1 MGKYFP
7 NKPIDFFKNMVELE
21 TTTIKLGSTMTK
33 KSERTK
39 KDGNKL
45 KLLYM
50 MELLRSSA
58 TEKHPLTMD
67 DITAELKKYGIM
79 CERRTFGNDM
89 RLLMETFHVKKTK
102 VGRKNGYYIL
112 SRALSDTEIKMLID
126 TVQAASFL
134 SDSMTEFFVKKL
146 SRIGGKELAKRVKE
160 NYILFN
166 VKKRNNIEIFDSVE
180 AIRQALTKEKKISF
194 VYNDLNY
201 EGERVAR
208 KGGERYFATPLSLV
222 VNDDKYYCMCRG
234 EKDGIIKFRVDRMT
248 EVMVEEKLSAKKAEL
263 EKRKDITKYLS
274 EVIGMFTGETE
285 NVNLRFRKD
294 LAEMIFDQFGEKLE
308 CKEVSETEAETVV
321 SVSVAPTF
329 FSWLSTFRGGIKI
342 AGPIKVASAY
352 KEFLKDNL
360 ANV

>member
-1 MGKYFP
+1 MTPGK
-7 NKPIDFFKNMVELE
+7 
-21 TTTIKLGSTMTK
+21 
-33 KSERTK
+33 ERTK
-39 KDGNKL
+39 KDGNKV
-45 KLLYM
+45 KLLYI
-50 MELLRSSA
+50 METLRNDSSE
-58 TEKHPLTMD
+58 EKPLTME
-67 DITAELKKYGIM
+67 DIKGKLSAHGIQ
-79 CERRTFGNDM
+79 CERRTFGKDM
-89 RLLMETFHVKKTK
+89 RLLMESFSVKCRK
-102 VGRKNGYYIL
+102 VGRKNGYYVS
-112 SRALSDTEIKMLID
+112 SRALNDTEIKILID

-166 VKKRNNIEIFDSVE
+166 VKKRNNIEIFDNVE

-201 EGERVAR
+201 KGERIAR
-208 KGGERYFATPLSLV
+208 KNGERYLASPLTLV

-248 EVMVEEKLSAKKAEL
+248 EVMVEEKLSAKKEDL
-263 EKRKDITKYLS
+263 KQRKDVAKYMS
-274 EVIGMFTGETE
+274 EVINMFTGETE

-329 FSWLSTFRGGIKI
+329 FSWLATFNGGIKI
-342 AGPIKVASAY
+342 AGPIKVANAY
-352 KEFLKDNL
+352 KDFLKSNL
-360 ANV
+360 ANA

>member
-1 MGKYFP
+1 
-7 NKPIDFFKNMVELE
+7 
-21 TTTIKLGSTMTK
+21 MTK

-39 KDGNKL
+39 KDGNKI

-67 DITAELKKYGIM
+67 AITAELKKHGIM

-112 SRALSDTEIKMLID
+112 NRALNDTEIKMLID

-134 SDSMTEFFVKKL
+134 SESMTEFFVRKL
-146 SRIGGKELAKRVKE
+146 SNIGGKDLAKRVKE

-180 AIRQALTKEKKISF
+180 AIRLALTKEKKISF
-194 VYNDLNY
+194 VYNDLNFK
-201 EGERVAR
+201 GERVAR
-208 KGGERYFATPLSLV
+208 KGGERYVATPLTLV

-234 EKDGIIKFRVDRMT
+234 EKDRIIKFRVDRMT
-248 EVMVEEKLSAKKAEL
+248 NVAVEEKLAAKKEDL
-263 EKRKDITKYLS
+263 KQRKDVAKYMS
-274 EVIGMFTGETE
+274 EVINMFTGETE
-285 NVNLRFRKD
+285 NVNLRFRKN
-294 LAEMIFDQFGEKLE
+294 LAEMIFDQFGELVE
-308 CKEVSETEAETVV
+308 CKEVNETEAETVV
-321 SVSVAPTF
+321 AVSVSTTF
-329 FSWLSTFRGGIKI
+329 FSWLATFQGGIRI
-342 AGPIKVASAY
+342 AGPIKVAAAY
-352 KEFLKDNL
+352 KEFLKSNL
-360 ANV
+360 ATV

>member
-1 MGKYFP
+1 
-7 NKPIDFFKNMVELE
+7 
-21 TTTIKLGSTMTK
+21 MTK

-112 SRALSDTEIKMLID
+112 SRALTDTEIKILID

-146 SRIGGKELAKRVKE
+146 SRIGGKELAKRVRD

-166 VKKRNNIEIFDSVE
+166 VKKRNNVEIFDSVE
-180 AIRQALTKEKKISF
+180 AIRQALTKGKKISF

-201 EGERVAR
+201 KGKRVPR
-208 KGGERYFATPLSLV
+208 KNGERYIATPLTLV
-222 VNDDKYYCMCRG
+222 INDDKYYCMCRG
-234 EKDGIIKFRVDRMT
+234 EEDAIIKFRVDRMT
-248 EVMVEEKLSAKKAEL
+248 DVQVEEKLSVKRSEL
-263 EKRKDITKYLS
+263 DSRNDVAKYLS
-274 EVIGMFTGETE
+274 EVIDMFTGKTE
-285 NVNLRFRKD
+285 NVNLRFQKH
-294 LAEMIFDQFGEKLE
+294 LAEMIFDQFGESLE

-321 SVSVAPTF
+321 SVSVASTF
-329 FSWLSTFRGGIKI
+329 FSWLATFQGGIKI
-342 AGPIKVASAY
+342 AGPIKVANAY
-352 KEFLKDNL
+352 KDFLKSNL

>member
-1 MGKYFP
+1 
-7 NKPIDFFKNMVELE
+7 
-21 TTTIKLGSTMTK
+21 MTK

-39 KDGNKL
+39 KDGNKI
-45 KLLYM
+45 KLLRM

-58 TEKHPLTMD
+58 TEKHPLTME
-67 DITAELKKYGIM
+67 DITAELKKHGIM

-89 RLLMETFHVKKTK
+89 KLLMETFHVKKTK

-112 SRALSDTEIKMLID
+112 SRALNDTEIKMLID

-146 SRIGGKELAKRVKE
+146 SRIGGTELAKRVRD

-166 VKKRNNIEIFDSVE
+166 VKKRNNVEIFDNVE

-201 EGERVAR
+201 EGKRVAR
-208 KGGERYFATPLSLV
+208 KSGERYFATPLSLV

-234 EKDGIIKFRVDRMT
+234 EEDPLIKFRVDRMT
-248 EVMVEEKLSAKKAEL
+248 EVKVEEKLNVPKVEL
-263 EKRKDITKYLS
+263 ETRKDITKYLS
-274 EVIGMFTGETE
+274 EVIDMFTGKTE
-285 NVNLRFRKD
+285 NVNLRFKKP
-294 LAEMIFDQFGEKLE
+294 LAEMIFDQFGEDIV

-329 FSWLSTFRGGIKI
+329 FSWLATFNGGIKI
-342 AGPIKVASAY
+342 AGPIKVANDY
-352 KEFLKDNL
+352 KEFLKSNL
-360 ANV
+360 ANA